1 MTGGVAADVEA
12 VAVERVFREA
22 YGQVVA
28 TLTEKD
34 RRFLTQQIEELAE
47 DGGAASVAWRAHGRS
62 EPYSDP
68 ARCACRWRKPSLSIS
83 HDQHPPTRQP
93 KPKGPRAAPGGGIAG
108 QAGTGDAD

>member
-47 DGGAASVAWRAHGRS
+47 DALLSRTAGST
-62 EPYSDP
+62 
-68 ARCACRWRKPSLSIS
+68 PSS
-83 HDQHPPTRQP
+83 
-93 KPKGPRAAPGGGIAG
+93 PR
-108 QAGTGDAD
+108 